1 MNATPPSMAF
11 EPRQTSVA
19 RILAGSGRRL
29 FMAVERG
36 LESEREQLGLWIPV
50 GLGVGIAAWIALP
63 NALQWLAFCCC
74 GIAAAFCGM
83 MLPAGGRL
91 RQSIMLGGLLAAFGC
106 VLIWCKALAF
116 GSAPLPRPIFM
127 EVTGEVRSADAV
139 PAQQMSRVTI
149 RPIGTSALPSLIRVN
164 IAAADVPE
172 GLGRGAVIRFRA
184 RLMPPAEAS
193 LPGAYDFS
201 RRAYF
206 QGIGAT
212 GRALKPIVVLRASTE
227 GPSLR
232 NRLFAHIL
240 AEASGDGAGIA
251 AALAT
256 GDQGAIG
263 EANAEAMRRSGLA
276 HLLSIS
282 GLHVTALIGAV
293 IFLLM
298 RLMAL
303 SQRAALNW
311 PLMLIAAA
319 GGALA
324 GIGYTLLTGAEVPTV
339 RSCIAALLVLGG
351 LALGR
356 EAITLR
362 LIAAGALV
370 VLLLWPEALAGP
382 SFQMSFG
389 AVIALVAL
397 SEHPRFR
404 AFAAA
409 RDEDTVRRWGRHLA
423 VLLLSGFAV
432 ELVLAP
438 IALFHFHKAGVLGAF
453 ANLIAI
459 PLTTFVVMPLEA
471 LALLL
476 DVAGIGAPA
485 WWLTGRAL
493 DLLLLIAHGVAASPW
508 AVVTAPTVPN
518 FVFGIM
524 VIGGLWCL
532 LWRGP
537 WRWLGLAPVIGGMA
551 FIMLSSPPDILVTA
565 DGRHVAVRV
574 QDGGM
579 AILRERAGDYVRD
592 MISESA
598 GYEGVLGPIAELPEA
613 RCSLDLCMVGVRG
626 GGRLWQILV
635 TRTRDVVPR
644 ESLERDCARSDIV
657 IADRRLPAWCRPRWL
672 KADRRL
678 LARTGG
684 LAIDL
689 DAGTVRTGR
698 VVGDAHPWIA
708 QPSYQPFRPR
718 SDQLYRRSNPASL
731 P

>member
-19 RILAGSGRRL
+19 RIAKGGGHRL
-29 FMAVERG
+29 FALIEGWLELERQ
-36 LESEREQLGLWIPV
+36 QLALWIPV
-50 GLGVGIAAWIALP
+50 SLGIGIAAWFSLS
-63 NALQWLAFCCC
+63 NALEWLAFCCC
-74 GIAAAFCGM
+74 ATALAFCGM
-83 MLPAGGRL
+83 MLPIGARL
-91 RQSIMLGGLLAAFGC
+91 RQSMILGGVLAASGC
-106 VLIWCKALAF
+106 VLIWCKAMAV
-116 GSAPLPRPIFM
+116 GSAPLPRAVFM
-127 EVTGEVRSADAV
+127 EVTGEVRSVDAV
-139 PAQQMSRVTI
+139 PAQQMSRVTV
-149 RPIGTSALPSLIRVN
+149 RPVETDELPSLIRVN
-164 IAAADVPE
+164 IAEGDVPE
-172 GLGRGAVIRFRA
+172 GLGKGAIIRFRT

-212 GRALKPIVVLRASTE
+212 GRALRPIAVLRPSAE
-227 GPSLR
+227 GPPLR

-240 AEASGDGAGIA
+240 ENASGDGAGIA
-251 AALAT
+251 ATLAT
-256 GDQGAIG
+256 GDKGAISK
-263 EANAEAMRRSGLA
+263 ADAEAMRRSGLA

-282 GLHVTALIGAV
+282 GLHVTALIGGV

-298 RLMAL
+298 RIMAL
-303 SQRAALNW
+303 SPRAALNW

-362 LIAAGALV
+362 LIAAGALI
-370 VLLLWPEALAGP
+370 VLLLWPEALVGP

-404 AFAAA
+404 SFAAA
-409 RDEDTVRRWGRHLA
+409 RDEGGARRLMRHLA
-423 VLLLSGFAV
+423 ILLLSGFAV
-432 ELVLAP
+432 ELALAP
-438 IALFHFHKAGVLGAF
+438 IALAHFHKAGVLGAF

-476 DVAGIGAPA
+476 DVAGLGAPA
-485 WWLTGRAL
+485 WWLTSRAL
-493 DLLLLIAHGVAASPW
+493 ELLLMIAHGVASSPW
-508 AVVTAPTVPN
+508 AVVTAPVVPN
-518 FVFGIM
+518 FVFGMI
-524 VIGGLWCL
+524 VLGGLWCL
-532 LWRGP
+532 LWRSD
-537 WRWLGLAPVIGGMA
+537 WRWAGLIPALAGVAI
-551 FIMLSSPPDILVTA
+551 IMLSSPPDILVTA
-565 DGRHVAVRV
+565 DGRHVAVRG

-579 AILRERAGDYVRD
+579 AILRARAGDYVRE

-598 GYEGVLGPIAELPEA
+598 GHEGALKSIAELPEA
-613 RCSLDLCMVGVRG
+613 SCSIDLCMVALRRG
-626 GGRLWQILV
+626 GRSWQILV
-635 TRTRDVVPR
+635 TRTGVVVPR
-644 ESLERDCARSDIV
+644 ESLQRDCARADIV
-657 IADRRLPAWCRPRWL
+657 IADRRLPGWCRPRWL
-672 KADRRL
+672 KADRRM

-689 DAGTVRTGR
+689 DGGTMRTGKAA
-698 VVGDAHPWIA
+698 GDAHPWVA
-708 QPSYQPFRPR
+708 QPPYLLPGQRP
-718 SDQLYRRSNPASL
+718 DQLYRRSNPASL